1 MVLVPHGPHLQFQSK
16 RLPQHSAIFPVP
28 VVELVLRPHQVFLP
42 QLPVHHVKLVVVVQR
57 AGLRR
62 DQVTAADALALLI

>member
-1 MVLVPHGPHLQFQSK
+1 
-16 RLPQHSAIFPVP
+16 
-28 VVELVLRPHQVFLP
+28 VLRPHQVLLP